1 MAFNKLTIDDIEVG
15 GRRVLMRVDFNVP
28 LKDGAVAD
36 DTRINASLP
45 TIRSLLDRGARVILM
60 SHLGRPKGERVT
72 AMSLQP
78 VAGRLEELLG
88 SPVAFVED
96 IHGERAVAAVEALD
110 DGEVLLLENLRFDPG
125 EEANDTAFSEAL
137 SGLGEVYV
145 NDAFGSAHR
154 AHASTA
160 GVTRQFERCVAGYL
174 MARELEY
181 LGNALADPA
190 RPFVAIL
197 GGAKI
202 SGKIDVIAA
211 LRWKVDHIL
220 IGGGM
225 AFTFLAA
232 REARIGKSLVDEER
246 IEMAGNLLEAAARG
260 EGAPLH
266 LPLDA
271 VVAAKLEPGQETQT
285 VPADAIPG
293 DMAGY
298 DIGRQTLDQWQE
310 LLTGAQTIVWNGPVG
325 VFEIPPFDEGTTG
338 VAHMIAEET
347 DRGAVSIIGGGDS
360 AAAIA
365 RIGMTDKISH
375 VSTGGGASLEFLEG
389 NELPGVSVLTD
400 KEQ

>member
-1 MAFNKLTIDDIEVG
+1 MAFNKLTIEDIKVS
-15 GRRVLMRVDFNVP
+15 GRRVLVRVDFNVP
-28 LKDGAVAD
+28 LKEGVVAD

-45 TIRSLLDRGARVILM
+45 TIRFLLDRGARVILM
-60 SHLGRPKGERVT
+60 SHLGRPKGERVVE
-72 AMSLQP
+72 MSLRP

-96 IHGERAVAAVEALD
+96 VHGEQATAAVEALK
-110 DGEVLLLENLRFDPG
+110 DGEVLLLENLRFEAG
-125 EEANDTAFSEAL
+125 EEANDPAFSEAL
-137 SGLGEVYV
+137 SRLGEVYV

-154 AHASTA
+154 AHGSTA
-160 GVTRQFERCVAGYL
+160 GVTGYFDKCAAGYL

-181 LGNALADPA
+181 LGNALADPP

-211 LRWKVDHIL
+211 LRWKVGHIL

-232 REARIGKSLVDEER
+232 RDARVGKSLVDEER
-246 IEMAGNLLEAAARG
+246 IDMAGNLLEAAGRG

-266 LPLDA
+266 LPIDA
-271 VVAAKLEPGQETQT
+271 VVAAKLEPGQDTKS
-285 VPADAIPG
+285 VPADDIPG
-293 DMAGY
+293 DMGGY
-298 DIGRQTLDQWQE
+298 DVGRQTLDRWKE

-325 VFEIPPFDEGTTG
+325 VFEIPPFDEGTTE
-338 VAHMIAEET
+338 VARMIAGET

-365 RIGMTDKISH
+365 RIGMTEKVSH

-389 NELPGVSVLTD
+389 NELPGLSVLTD
-400 KEQ
+400 KE